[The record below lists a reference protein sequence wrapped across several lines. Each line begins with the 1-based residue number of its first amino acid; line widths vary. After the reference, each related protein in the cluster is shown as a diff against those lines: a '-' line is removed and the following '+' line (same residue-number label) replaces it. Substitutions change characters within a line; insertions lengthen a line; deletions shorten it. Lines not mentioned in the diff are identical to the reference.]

1 MPPQDAAAV
10 QDQPLGT
17 MPLWCIGCFEP
28 WALGEQQ
35 TQGELSLD
43 SPPLPED
50 GSPERNSVVIGALP
64 GTFMSQGRQ
73 TDHRG
78 GD

>member
-1 MPPQDAAAV
+1 MLAQDATAV
-10 QDQPLGT
+10 QDQPLET
-17 MPLWCIGCFEP
+17 MPLWRIDCFEL
-28 WALGEQQ
+28 WARGEQQ

-43 SPPLPED
+43 SPPLPKD
-50 GSPERNSVVIGALP
+50 GSPKRNSVVIGALP